1 MLKLQQ
7 VAYNHLMVAESSS
20 VRADIGNQGNAGVG
34 GNAITDATHA
44 PDTDANPQPPP
55 LRPRQPRDSRARI
68 LRWTLTLALL
78 TLAVAAILGDALLSG
93 GGVLYLGQRLQTF
106 VTIFLGIFIEAAPFL
121 LAGSLVS
128 GMLAEFVDHAA
139 LERVLP
145 RQPLLAAVAGASMGI
160 FFPVCECGVVPV
172 VRRLYEKGMP
182 IPVGVAF
189 LLAAP
194 VINPIVI
201 ASTWA
206 AFGGT
211 PIFWG
216 RLAITWL
223 VAVIVALLFQ
233 RARPGEVLLPEL
245 NAAWT
250 ESFIPLHVI
259 PPPLSTRTRHAL
271 NHAGDDFLDMGRYLV
286 IGSLLAAAMQ
296 TLVPQ
301 STLLAIG
308 QTPVL
313 SVVAL
318 QLLAFVLSVCS
329 TVDAFLALAFTGV
342 FSSGAIVAFL
352 TFGPMVDIKSSTMFL
367 GLFQKRV
374 VLYLILLPLLLTML
388 AGIFWNLNL
397 NF

>member
-1 MLKLQQ
+1 
-7 VAYNHLMVAESSS
+7 MVAE
-20 VRADIGNQGNAGVG
+20 RQA
-34 GNAITDATHA
+34 AIEETHHSDAI
-44 PDTDANPQPPP
+44 PQPTPP
-55 LRPRQPRDSRARI
+55 STNPPRWNRSRV
-68 LRWTLTLALL
+68 LRWVLTLGLIAL
-78 TLAVAAILGDALLSG
+78 AIAAILGDTLQSG
-93 GGVLYLGQRLQTF
+93 GGAIYLGQRFQTF

-128 GMLAEFVDHAA
+128 GILAEFVDHAA
-139 LERVLP
+139 IERVLP
-145 RQPLLAAVAGASMGI
+145 RQPVLAAVVGASMGLL
-160 FFPVCECGVVPV
+160 FPVCECGVVPV

-211 PIFWG
+211 SVFWG
-216 RLAITWL
+216 RLIVTW
-223 VAVIVALLFQ
+223 VVALLVALIFQ
-233 RARPGEVLLPEL
+233 RARPSEVLVPQV
-245 NAAWT
+245 NAAWM
-250 ESFIPLHVI
+250 ESFIPLHVTK
-259 PPPLSTRTRHAL
+259 PPVQTRLRHAL

-286 IGSLLAAAMQ
+286 LGSLLAATMQ
-296 TLVPQ
+296 TVIPQ
-301 STLLAIG
+301 SALLAVG

-313 SVVAL
+313 SVIAL

-367 GLFQKRV
+367 GLFQKRA
-374 VLYLILLPLLLTML
+374 VLYLIVLPMLLTML
-388 AGIFWNLNL
+388 VGIFWNLNF

>member
-1 MLKLQQ
+1 MA
-7 VAYNHLMVAESSS
+7 VESQPGADSNTPS
-20 VRADIGNQGNAGVG
+20 GTPSREHRSGQARRAWD
-34 GNAITDATHA
+34 
-44 PDTDANPQPPP
+44 
-55 LRPRQPRDSRARI
+55 RSRI
-68 LRWTLTLALL
+68 VRWTLTLALI
-78 TLAVAAILGDALLSG
+78 AAGIFSILGDALRPG
-93 GGVLYLGQRLQTF
+93 GGLLYLEQRFQTF

-128 GMLAEFVDHAA
+128 GLLAEFVDHAIV
-139 LERVLP
+139 ERFVP
-145 RQPLLAAVAGASMGI
+145 RQPLLAAFAGASMGVL
-160 FFPVCECGVVPV
+160 FPVCECGVVPV

-211 PIFWG
+211 PVFWG
-216 RLAITWL
+216 RLVITWV
-223 VAVIVALLFQ
+223 VAVLVALLFQ
-233 RARPGEVLLPEL
+233 RAQPKEVLVPAV
-245 NAAWT
+245 NAAWM
-250 ESFIPLHVI
+250 ESFIPLHVTK
-259 PPPLSTRTRHAL
+259 PPVQTRLRHAL
-271 NHAGDDFLDMGRYLV
+271 NHAGDDFLDMGRFLV

-301 STLLAIG
+301 TALLAIG

-329 TVDAFLALAFTGV
+329 TVDAFLALAFTGI

-367 GLFQKRV
+367 GVFQKRA
-374 VLYLILLPLLLTML
+374 VLYLIVLPMLLTML
-388 AGIFWNLNL
+388 AGIFWNLN
-397 NF
+397 FDF